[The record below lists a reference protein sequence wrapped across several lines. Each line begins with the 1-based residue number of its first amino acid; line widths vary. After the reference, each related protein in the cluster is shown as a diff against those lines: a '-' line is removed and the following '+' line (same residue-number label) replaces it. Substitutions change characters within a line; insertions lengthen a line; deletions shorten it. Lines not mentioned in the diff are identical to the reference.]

1 MRVCVCVFTAVLLI
15 VKLESHEVPQGQSP
29 VPAQVL
35 PPPVGTSSY
44 EDDRYDSYTDE
55 EAAGVN

>member
-1 MRVCVCVFTAVLLI
+1 M
-15 VKLESHEVPQGQSP
+15 PQGQNP

-55 EAAGVN
+55 EAAGVTLTKQAGCTEVVTVCTWMRV